1 MSDVKQQGI
10 SFDDFVAYRP
20 MHNYIFL
27 PTREPWPAS
36 SVNAQLPTIA
46 LLDDHGEPVL
56 DKKGNA
62 VMIPANAWLDHN
74 RPAHQMT
81 WSPGE
86 EMLIHNRIVAD
97 GGWITKAETVC
108 LNLYRPAIIRPGD
121 RRKAKRW
128 VDHVKKVYPNDADH
142 IIKWL
147 AHRVQR
153 PAEKINHALMLGGS
167 QGTGKDTLL
176 EPIKHAIGHWN
187 FVEVSPMQMLGR
199 FNGFV
204 KSVILRVSEARD
216 LGESNRFAAYDHM
229 KTYCAAPPDVLRV
242 DEKNL
247 REHSVFN
254 CTGVIITSN
263 HKSDGIYL
271 PADDRRTYVAWSD
284 LTKDDFD
291 PEYWRDL
298 WAWYADGGFTH
309 VAAYLRHLDLAAFD
323 AKAPPPKTAAF
334 WAIVDS
340 NRAPEEAE
348 LADAIERLDNPSV
361 LTLEHLI
368 AATTDKS
375 FEEWLSDRKN
385 RRAIP
390 HRLESAGYVP
400 VRNPDADSGLWR
412 IDRATA
418 SGRIETMRLVL
429 YSRRDLSLRDQLAA
443 VTTYRKAATA
453 RARTAAKKPR
463 LFPLQPPNRS
473 KGLQ

>member
-1 MSDVKQQGI
+1 
-10 SFDDFVAYRP
+10 
-20 MHNYIFL
+20 
-27 PTREPWPAS
+27 
-36 SVNAQLPTIA
+36 
-46 LLDDHGEPVL
+46 
-56 DKKGNA
+56 
-62 VMIPANAWLDHN
+62 
-74 RPAHQMT
+74 
-81 WSPGE
+81 
-86 EMLIHNRIVAD
+86 
-97 GGWITKAETVC
+97 
-108 LNLYRPAIIRPGD
+108 
-121 RRKAKRW
+121 
-128 VDHVKKVYPNDADH
+128 
-142 IIKWL
+142 
-147 AHRVQR
+147 
-153 PAEKINHALMLGGS
+153 
-167 QGTGKDTLL
+167 
-176 EPIKHAIGHWN
+176 
-187 FVEVSPMQMLGR
+187 
-199 FNGFV
+199 
-204 KSVILRVSEARD
+204 
-216 LGESNRFAAYDHM
+216 
-229 KTYCAAPPDVLRV
+229 V

-453 RARTAAKKPR
+453 RARTAAEKPR